1 VPFEK
6 AIDLIEDLE
15 TQHMLQLGLAQMS
28 ASPARQLASASEI
41 RFVGLRNRMEV
52 LIEVI
57 LPAALGA
64 NHLRHRRLVLA
75 PCLFKCERPVERVG
89 IFHRYDR
96 GQRPAVLADRE
107 PLDDVEF
114 LCVRRTEGI
123 DVVILAACEPVSL
136 SKIFDGICRIL

>member
-1 VPFEK
+1 
-6 AIDLIEDLE
+6 
-15 TQHMLQLGLAQMS
+15 MLRLGLAQMS
-28 ASPARQLASASEI
+28 ASPARPLASASEI

-64 NHLRHRRLVLA
+64 NHLRHRGLVLA
-75 PCLFKCERPVERVG
+75 PCLLKCERRVERVG
-89 IFHRYDR
+89 IFHPYDR

-114 LCVRRTEGI
+114 LGVRRTEGI
-123 DVVILAACEPVSL
+123 DVVILAACEPDRVDHERVGARNGRWIRRTRMASH
-136 SKIFDGICRIL
+136 FPNACR